1 MDNISYISK
10 TGRMLLLVATL
21 LEVIF
26 FPTMENI
33 VGCAVMIYGWL
44 LFESLIFKRE
54 NFFRLF
60 LPTVAVTGYIV
71 MYFFLPLIM
80 TLTEAKPL
88 TYNFQVPY
96 TTFFNQFLNINI
108 IVLAYCWCKRVYR
121 PNNLLNRIW
130 KKIGYFRPPT
140 DRQLWCI
147 AIVSLVFFVL
157 AQIRM
162 YNIDTTD
169 YTSEDMRQG
178 AEGGGVF
185 SFFSS
190 LSTYFMLPI
199 CFFFRKLYG
208 SHEKRIGWTT
218 LIAYF
223 AVIVAV
229 ALISTRRSPIAQPLF
244 SMAIIWL
251 FLVIIE
257 NRKIITTKSFF
268 KYSVIVILVGGPL
281 SNFAMAMALS
291 RGEKDTSDAIISM
304 MQNSDE
310 LHAKYNLIRDL
321 TSNGGDNSYSWSENY
336 VNNVFFDRFCN
347 LRVQDATLYYAD
359 KLGYNNPDMHEYMKD
374 RFLFGVPT
382 PIVHAIGEKKVNR
395 TTPVDLM
402 LTRYFHGRDGIV
414 RIGNMV
420 SGDTGSGLYWIGYWY
435 YPVALIIYFMAF
447 YFLSSLIYTRQ
458 NSFVVP
464 VPILCAM
471 HGYFMYFVNSY
482 GITSSIEMMER
493 KGWMSILVFCFFY
506 FVIRKL
512 VK

>member
-162 YNIDTTD
+162 YNIDTMD
-169 YTSEDMRQG
+169 YTSEDMQQG
-178 AEGGGVF
+178 AEGGGL
-185 SFFSS
+185 SAFFTSIS
-190 LSTYFMLPI
+190 VYFMLPI
-199 CFFFRKLYG
+199 CLFFRKLYG
-208 SHEKRIGWTT
+208 SKAKGINKTT
-218 LIAYF
+218 LIAYC
-223 AVIVAV
+223 AILVAV
-229 ALISTRRSPIAQPLF
+229 ALVSTRRSPIIKPIF
-244 SMAIIWL
+244 SIAIIWL

-268 KYSVIVILVGGPL
+268 KYAVIVILVGGPL
-281 SNFAMAMALS
+281 SNLAMAMALS
-291 RGEKDTSDAIISM
+291 RGEK
-304 MQNSDE
+304 NSSESIVKLMEDSE
-310 LHAKYNLIRDL
+310 QLHAQYNLMRDL

-336 VNNVFFDRFCN
+336 VSNVFLDRLCN
-347 LRVQDATLYYAD
+347 LRVQDATLYYAE

-374 RFLFGVPT
+374 RFLIRLPT
-382 PIVHAIGEKKVNR
+382 PIVHALGEKKVSR

-420 SGDTGSGLYWIGYWY
+420 SGDTGSGLYWLGYWY
-435 YPVALIIYFMAF
+435 YPVALIIYFLVF

-458 NSFVVP
+458 NLCIIPVP
-464 VPILCAM
+464 VLCAM
-471 HGYFMYFVNSY
+471 QGYFMYFRNAG
-482 GITSSIEMMER
+482 GISSSIEMVER
-493 KGWMSILVFCFFY
+493 NGWMSILVFCLFY
-506 FVIRKL
+506 FVIRKI